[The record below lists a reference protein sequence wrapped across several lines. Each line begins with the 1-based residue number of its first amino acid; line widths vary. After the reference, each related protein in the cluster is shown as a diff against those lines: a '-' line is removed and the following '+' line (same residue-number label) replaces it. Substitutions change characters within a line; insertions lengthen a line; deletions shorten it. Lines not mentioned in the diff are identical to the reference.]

1 MPKHKA
7 QPSATLQTLI
17 SHAVSSGRSEG
28 HPVPMVA
35 VARSEGSVMFG
46 LDMGSAPVP
55 TRRYA
60 ADACSIDIK
69 SGDVRFIFAQRSL
82 NDEEFESAL
91 VVRLNPLAA
100 RQFIDSLKGIQEPT
114 IAQVASNVGE
124 SIRALEPITKAR
136 QMVSVLANLASVAIA
151 GFESCVDFYHAS
163 AFAMR
168 AIDVKG
174 KNQLEL
180 EPVVRVELRTGLF
193 LAVLEALEEI
203 ADQLPDREKSDGD
216 TYGTA

>member
-1 MPKHKA
+1 
-7 QPSATLQTLI
+7 
-17 SHAVSSGRSEG
+17 
-28 HPVPMVA
+28 MVA

-114 IAQVASNVGE
+114 IAQVASNIGE

-203 ADQLPDREKSDGD
+203 TDQLPNREKTDGD
-216 TYGTA
+216 SYGTA